1 MADLATIA
9 RPYAEALFRSAQSA
23 DLSAW
28 AEQLAE
34 LAQVASN
41 PDLQAVANN
50 PKLSV
55 DELVQILLG
64 AVKTKPA
71 ETVKNLV
78 TMVVQNGRLAALPE
92 IESQFVTLKNAKEGA
107 AEVPIKSAF
116 PLSGEELNSL
126 LASLKKR
133 FGKELRPTVTV
144 DPELIGGVCVQVG
157 DEVLDTSVK
166 ARLATM
172 QVALSA

>member
-50 PKLSV
+50 HKLSA

-107 AEVPIKSAF
+107 AEVLIKSAF